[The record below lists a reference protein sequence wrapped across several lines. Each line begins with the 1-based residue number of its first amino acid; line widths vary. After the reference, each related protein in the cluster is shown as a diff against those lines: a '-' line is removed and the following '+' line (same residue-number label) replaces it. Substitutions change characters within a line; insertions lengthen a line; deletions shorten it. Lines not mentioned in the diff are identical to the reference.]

1 MQDGAKVKCQEE
13 EIPGKAKET
22 KLSYTNLEAKPDLK
36 NVQAKYII
44 TITKSHLLGTRGK
57 KRGLGQCWPWTSS
70 VHGEERPGLDWTVK
84 NWFHMV
90 LVLVLSMLSSSN
102 SWFFF
107 PLNFLSFLRF
117 KLDWT
122 NGQNH
127 WLRFKGGREGWDWP
141 SSKKVPV

>member
-57 KRGLGQCWPWTSS
+57 KRGLGQCW
-70 VHGEERPGLDWTVK
+70 HEQ
-84 NWFHMV
+84 
-90 LVLVLSMLSSSN
+90 VLSME
-102 SWFFF
+102 
-107 PLNFLSFLRF
+107 RRD
-117 KLDWT
+117 LDLT
-122 NGQNH
+122 G
-127 WLRFKGGREGWDWP
+127 L
-141 SSKKVPV
+141 